1 MAWEIIEGDRPEDE
15 IIILYINDPVR
26 DLMEEVK
33 ECQEN
38 EQQP

>member
-1 MAWEIIEGDRPEDE
+1 MDKIIIEGERPEDE
-15 IIILYINDPVR
+15 KIILYNDR
-26 DLMEEVK
+26 AIDLMEEVK